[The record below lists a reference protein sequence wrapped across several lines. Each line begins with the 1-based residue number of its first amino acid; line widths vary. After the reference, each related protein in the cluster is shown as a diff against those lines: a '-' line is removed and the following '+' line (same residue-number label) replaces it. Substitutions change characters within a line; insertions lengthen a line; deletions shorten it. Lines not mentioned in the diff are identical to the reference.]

1 MWEVLRTN
9 SIYFRY
15 KFYVKCRRFLAKRT
29 NDDEILP
36 PGKQNPS
43 SYSGESLPT
52 GLSAPELTLPWTEQS
67 CSGLHP
73 RMQGLP
79 VPGECS
85 QMQEVVTDGITLPR
99 HVDQVQ
105 IKPWMLLTS
114 MWQNDHTD
122 PGKVP
127 GDVASANNARE
138 IKRLGL
144 SQALS
149 IQENILQIQDAG
161 LCRCEW
167 LLSEELN
174 MRVLAGTR
182 GITKVWTVHQ
192 RTTRLCTEP
201 LKLLRCRDQS
211 ENVQP
216 AILEEYARRFKVNGL
231 SLRFLLLIL
240 LSQAEKD

>member
-43 SYSGESLPT
+43 SYSGESLPS

-79 VPGECS
+79 VPGERS

-149 IQENILQIQDAG
+149 NISLDPDV
-161 LCRCEW
+161 
-167 LLSEELN
+167 
-174 MRVLAGTR
+174 RVVR
-182 GITKVWTVHQ
+182 
-192 RTTRLCTEP
+192 
-201 LKLLRCRDQS
+201 
-211 ENVQP
+211 
-216 AILEEYARRFKVNGL
+216 
-231 SLRFLLLIL
+231 
-240 LSQAEKD
+240 